1 MALMGDPTEVDPEVI
16 TEQDT
21 VFALEEDSDVAQENS
36 EYASVANFV
45 ESQFQKA
52 KDTRRIDEDR

>member
-1 MALMGDPTEVDPEVI
+1 MRDPTKVDPEVM

-21 VFALEEDSDVAQENS
+21 VVALEEDGNVAQENS

-45 ESQFQKA
+45 ESQFQK
-52 KDTRRIDEDR
+52 KIKRQSQE